1 MMLQGF
7 LLGLSTGATCLAYCA
22 PVLVPYLLGEA
33 KSIRQT
39 AWTLSRF
46 MLGRLLGY
54 LVFAVIA
61 WLAGSWLGLLTERRE
76 TLMGPIYI
84 LLAALLLWY
93 GMLQPV
99 APCAGSALHGRAAR
113 LAQKRPALLPLL
125 MGFFTGLKL
134 CPPFL
139 LAFAAAGE
147 ISTLE
152 HSLLFFLSF
161 FAGTALF
168 FLPTPLLGACKNIAP
183 LKNIGRLAAAVM
195 SVYYFYIG
203 ILLVLG
209 GMISS

>member
-7 LLGLSTGATCLAYCA
+7 LLGLSTGATC

-76 TLMGPIYI
+76 TLMGPMYI
-84 LLAALLLWY
+84 LMAALLLWY

-113 LAQKRPALLPLL
+113 LAQKRPSLLPLL
-125 MGFFTGLKL
+125 MGFFTGLNL

-168 FLPTPLLGACKNIAP
+168 FLPTPLLGVCKNIAS

>member
-76 TLMGPIYI
+76 TLMGPMYI
-84 LLAALLLWY
+84 LMAALLLWY

-113 LAQKRPALLPLL
+113 LAQKRPSLLPLL
-125 MGFFTGLKL
+125 MGFFTGLNL

-168 FLPTPLLGACKNIAP
+168 FLPTPLLGVCKNIAS

>member
-1 MMLQGF
+1 MRLQGF

-61 WLAGSWLGLLTERRE
+61 WLTGSWLGLLTERRE
-76 TLMGPIYI
+76 TLLGSVYI

-93 GMLQPV
+93 GMLQQA
-99 APCAGSALHGRAAR
+99 APCAGRSLRGRAAR
-113 LAQKRPALLPLL
+113 LAQSRPSLLPLL
-125 MGFFTGLKL
+125 LGFFTGLNL

-168 FLPTPLLGACKNIAP
+168 FLPAPLLGACKNIAP

-195 SVYYFYIG
+195 SVYYFYSG
-203 ILLVLG
+203 ILLVWG
-209 GMISS
+209 GLIGS

>member
-7 LLGLSTGATCLAYCA
+7 LLGLSTGATCL
-22 PVLVPYLLGEA
+22 VLVPYLLGEA

-76 TLMGPIYI
+76 TLMGPMYI
-84 LLAALLLWY
+84 LMAALLLWY

-113 LAQKRPALLPLL
+113 LAQKRPSLLPLL
-125 MGFFTGLKL
+125 MGFFTGLNL

-168 FLPTPLLGACKNIAP
+168 FLPTPLLGVCKNIAS

>member
-7 LLGLSTGATCLAYCA
+7 LLGLSTGTTCLAYCA

-33 KSIRQT
+33 TSIRQT

-54 LVFAVIA
+54 LLVAVIA
-61 WLAGSWLGLLTERRE
+61 WLAGNSLGMLTERRE
-76 TLMGPIYI
+76 TLLGSIYI

-93 GMLQPV
+93 GTLQPT
-99 APCAGSALHGRAAR
+99 APCAGRSWRDRAAQ
-113 LAQKRPALLPLL
+113 LAQSRPALVPLL
-125 MGFFTGLKL
+125 LGLFTGLNL

-139 LAFAAAGE
+139 LAFAAAVE
-147 ISTLE
+147 NTTLGD
-152 HSLLFFLSF
+152 SLLFFLSF

-168 FLPTPLLGACKNIAP
+168 FLPAPLLGACKNIAL

-195 SVYYFYIG
+195 SVYYFYSG
-203 ILLVLG
+203 ILLVWG
-209 GMISS
+209 GMIAS